1 MVFLCLTILFFF
13 FLGEKK
19 KKEECQEQIF
29 SFYFI
34 SQFTSKCYNAT
45 LFLPQPTANLVICS
59 EANKLDRT
67 LIS

>member
-45 LFLPQPTANLVICS
+45 LFLPQPTANLVM
-59 EANKLDRT
+59 L
-67 LIS
+67 